1 MAADLSSK
9 KSDYISQTITFAEQ
23 LLALTRTAEEL
34 ALYQSANGLQS
45 GGAAA
50 VVDADCIGD
59 NKHVTAATVNA
70 VVTIAGQLGTAV
82 TTAMRNT
89 MRQASRKPTP

>member
-1 MAADLSSK
+1 MASLVEK
-9 KSDYISQTITFAEQ
+9 KTDYISSALTFAEQ

-34 ALYQSANGLQS
+34 ALYQSANGFQA
-45 GGAAA
+45 GGANAL
-50 VVDADCIGD
+50 VDADAVGT
-59 NKHVTAATVNA
+59 NGHVTAATVNA

-89 MRQASRKPTP
+89 MRQASHRPTP